1 MQKLLK
7 IGLLILFAIAIYA
20 FFALDLQQY
29 ATLDYIKSQQ
39 QTLHDYYQQNSF
51 SVVAVFSLAYIT
63 VTALSLP
70 IATVFT
76 LLGGALF
83 GFVNGLIIVSFTST
97 IGATLAFLMARFLLR
112 DWVQN
117 KYGKYL
123 GKLNVGFAREG
134 AFYLFA
140 LRLVP
145 AFPFF
150 LVNMLMALLPIKTW
164 KFFWVSQLGMLA
176 GTAVYVYAGT
186 ELSKISAF
194 SDIASP
200 KLLLAFTMLGI
211 FPLFAKKTLTLL
223 RRKSHEQI

>member
-1 MQKLLK
+1 
-7 IGLLILFAIAIYA
+7 
-20 FFALDLQQY
+20 
-29 ATLDYIKSQQ
+29 
-39 QTLHDYYQQNSF
+39 
-51 SVVAVFSLAYIT
+51 VVAVFSLAYIT

>member
-1 MQKLLK
+1 MNHKLLK
-7 IGLLILFAIAIYA
+7 IGSLILLIIAICA
-20 FFALDLQQY
+20 FFAFDLKQY

-39 QTLHDYYQQNSF
+39 ETLNQYYEQNSLLLII
-51 SVVAVFSLAYIT
+51 VFSLSYIA

-70 IATVFT
+70 IATILT

-83 GFVNGLIIVSFTST
+83 GFINGLIIVSFTST
-97 IGATLAFLMARFLLR
+97 IGATLAFLMARFLLK

-117 KYGKYL
+117 KYGKHL
-123 GKLNVGFAREG
+123 KKLNTGFAREG

-140 LRLVP
+140 LRLAPV
-145 AFPFF
+145 FPFF

-164 KFFWVSQLGMLA
+164 TFFWVSQLGMLA
-176 GTAVYVYAGT
+176 GTAIYVYAGT

-200 KLLLAFTMLGI
+200 KLLLAFTMLGV
-211 FPLFAKKTLTLL
+211 FPLIVKKILPLL
-223 RRKSHEQI
+223 RKKKS